1 MKMQELSSKI
11 KGGGG
16 IMAMDQELEAQM
28 NTAREGKRLEQL
40 KEELKHNHFTLVEV
54 IDAVVEINGIIGV
67 GLISLG
73 DDLKNYCYQKAGD
86 VK

>member
-1 MKMQELSSKI
+1 
-11 KGGGG
+11 
-16 IMAMDQELEAQM
+16 MDEE
-28 NTAREGKRLEQL
+28 KRLNQL
-40 KEELKHNHFTLVEV
+40 REEIKHGHFTLVEV

-73 DDLKNYCYQKAGD
+73 DDLKKYCYQKIKG

>member
-1 MKMQELSSKI
+1 
-11 KGGGG
+11 
-16 IMAMDQELEAQM
+16 MADQLKAIPEPDLWKP
-28 NTAREGKRLEQL
+28 GKRLEQL

-73 DDLKNYCYQKAGD
+73 DDLKNYCYQKAGNETLGL
-86 VK
+86 